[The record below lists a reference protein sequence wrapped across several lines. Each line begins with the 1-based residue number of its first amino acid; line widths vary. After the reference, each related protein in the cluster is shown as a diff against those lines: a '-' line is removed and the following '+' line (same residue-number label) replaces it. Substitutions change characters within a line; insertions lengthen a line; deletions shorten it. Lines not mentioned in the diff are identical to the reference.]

1 MADADATL
9 LADVGAGK
17 VVAIEDTDGQ
27 VPAEG
32 DVEDHSGRPKDEL

>member
-17 VVAIEDTDGQ
+17 AVVDDNTGGQ

-32 DVEDHSGRPKDEL
+32 DVGDLPGRPKDEL